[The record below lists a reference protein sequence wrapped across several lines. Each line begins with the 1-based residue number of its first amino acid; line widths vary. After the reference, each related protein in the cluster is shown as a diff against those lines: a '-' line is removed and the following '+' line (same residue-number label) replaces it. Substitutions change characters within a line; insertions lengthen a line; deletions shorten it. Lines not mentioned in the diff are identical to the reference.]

1 MNHDWTDDIRD
12 KLANYTEEPPTIDP
26 ALLRSQMVHAA
37 HTARMKTTLAWGR
50 RLVAAAA
57 IAAIALPPAMTLLT
71 RQGDTTPPTAG
82 RGADMVKTATTARP
96 DKAQPTTGQNTTAGQ
111 AEPKPLMAMAGT
123 GRRPAPAQEGR
134 AQAEPA
140 ETNAAA
146 PTPTDGTAQVATPQ
160 QETQQHD
167 KRQQHAARQPQPYG
181 LTQEHGLTP
190 RRQRLRAALAM
201 GSSTT
206 TTGATTA
213 LPALLAK
220 ADPIGWHAAQFR
232 GDNSLPTLAQDN
244 PTTTSVSH
252 NQPITASASLNY
264 RINDRWSVS
273 AGLSYS
279 YLRSELTAIGDNYAA
294 QTTRRLHYVGVPI
307 AASYTFWA
315 NKHFGVYATAGGM
328 VEKMVS
334 GRDETSTIVDGA
346 EQSTTR
352 DNVTI
357 KPLQLSAN
365 AAIGAEWR
373 FAPRLAIYAEP
384 GISYHFDNGS
394 NVTSFY
400 SDNPLAFSLNVG
412 LRFDV
417 NK

>member
-57 IAAIALPPAMTLLT
+57 
-71 RQGDTTPPTAG
+71 
-82 RGADMVKTATTARP
+82 RP
-96 DKAQPTTGQNTTAGQ
+96 DKAQPTTGLNTTADQ
-111 AEPKPLMAMAGT
+111 AEPKPLMALAGT

-167 KRQQHAARQPQPYG
+167 KRQQHAARQLQPYG

-279 YLRSELTAIGDNYAA
+279 YQRSELTAIGDNYAA

-352 DNVTI
+352 DKVTI